1 MPWQD
6 WSGDQV
12 LRALERGIFE
22 VFNFTG
28 IYSVTVFLGD
38 NFFALVQPG
47 MLIRVTA
54 LSLQNQAPHRQTK
67 NINTIFLCREFFI
80 NETESIYVTSFFWL
94 TMEKV
99 TFCTKS

>member
-1 MPWQD
+1 MT
-6 WSGDQV
+6 
-12 LRALERGIFE
+12 A
-22 VFNFTG
+22 
-28 IYSVTVFLGD
+28 FLGD

-67 NINTIFLCREFFI
+67 NINTTFHCREIFI

-99 TFCTKS
+99 TFCTKT